1 MTCEVENLSTEHLR
15 IECNRDT
22 GCDDAVIINAN
33 GLEMIEGVTYNQIEY
48 LEHATR
54 VLQDRFSPAAR
65 LLRDIVVALGRNEVV
80 VIKGVA

>member
-33 GLEMIEGVTYNQIEY
+33 GLEMIEGVTYSQIEY

-54 VLQDRFSPAAR
+54 ALQDRFSLAAR
-65 LLRDIVVALGRNEVV
+65 HRGCTRPQRGRGDQGSCVT
-80 VIKGVA
+80 